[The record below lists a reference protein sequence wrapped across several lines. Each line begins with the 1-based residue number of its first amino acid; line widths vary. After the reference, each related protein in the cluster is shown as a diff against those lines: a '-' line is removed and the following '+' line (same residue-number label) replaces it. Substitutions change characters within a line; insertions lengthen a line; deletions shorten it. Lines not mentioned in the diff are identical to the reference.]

1 MGVYQYAVRMVS
13 RKFSA
18 ACAPGIAYAPDGYK
32 KHPPTTVSLFNMTM
46 PFRPRWYFFVALV
59 SVTFIGPLSL
69 HLFIP
74 ALSAV
79 KEGFGVS
86 TGMAQLTM
94 SLAMLAMAF
103 FTVAYGGLSD
113 RFGRKRVLLSGLVLF
128 TCGAATCMF
137 AANMPMLLA
146 GRILQGAGAGCGVV
160 LARAIARDVY
170 GQDRVAQVIAYL
182 TAAYVL
188 GPMVAPPIGGQLTNL
203 FGWRALFVLASAFGL
218 LVILAVTFA
227 VPETRA
233 RGAAAPHGV
242 FAGYKLLL
250 RRRRFV
256 GFMLQPGLQSGAFF
270 TQATAA
276 SFLAAEHLGADAAK
290 IGLWFFAFPVGFM
303 TGSFISGRIGA
314 SRSIEFMTILGGVI
328 GVANAVLLIAWLY
341 FGGISMAALYI
352 PGIFVS
358 LAQGLSM
365 PYAQAGAMAVDNRLA
380 GSASGAV
387 VFSQF
392 FWPAVLQQLTG
403 LLADGSWVPM
413 ASVHFAAVTGALLA
427 ALTAARAKD

>member
-1 MGVYQYAVRMVS
+1 M
-13 RKFSA
+13 
-18 ACAPGIAYAPDGYK
+18 
-32 KHPPTTVSLFNMTM
+32 TT
-46 PFRPRWYFFVALV
+46 PFRPRWYFFIALV
-59 SVTFIGPLSL
+59 SITFIGPLSL

-74 ALSAV
+74 AIPAV

-94 SLAMLAMAF
+94 SLAMLSMAF

-113 RFGRKRVLLSGLVLF
+113 RFGRKRVLLVGLVLF
-128 TCGAATCMF
+128 TCGAAACLV
-137 AANMPMLLA
+137 AADMSMLLA

-170 GQDRVAQVIAYL
+170 GQDRVAQVVAYL

-188 GPMVAPPIGGQLTNL
+188 GPMVAPPIGGQLTVL
-203 FGWRALFVLASAFGL
+203 FGWRALFALASAVGL
-218 LVILAVTFA
+218 LVILAVAFA

-233 RGAAAPHGV
+233 RSAALPHGV
-242 FAGYKLLL
+242 FAGYRSLL
-250 RRRRFV
+250 RRPRFL
-256 GFMLQPGLQSGAFF
+256 GFMLQPGLLSAAFY

-290 IGLWFFAFPVGFM
+290 IGLWFFAFPIGFM

-314 SRSIEFMTILGGVI
+314 NRSIEFMTILGGMI
-328 GVANAVLLIAWLY
+328 GVANGALLVGWLY
-341 FGGISMAALYI
+341 FGGVSMAALYI
-352 PGIFVS
+352 PGTLVS

-365 PYAQAGAMAVDNRLA
+365 PYAQAGAMAVDPELA

-392 FWPAVLQQLTG
+392 FWPAALQQLTG
-403 LLADGSWVPM
+403 LLADGTWVPM
-413 ASVHFAAVTGALLA
+413 AAVHFAAVTGALFSA
-427 ALTAARAKD
+427 WMAVRAKT

>member
-1 MGVYQYAVRMVS
+1 
-13 RKFSA
+13 
-18 ACAPGIAYAPDGYK
+18 
-32 KHPPTTVSLFNMTM
+32 MTI

-59 SVTFIGPLSL
+59 SMTFIGPLSL

-74 ALSAV
+74 AMPAV
-79 KEGFGVS
+79 KETFGVS

-94 SLAMLAMAF
+94 SLAMLSMAF

-113 RFGRKRVLLSGLVLF
+113 HYGRKRVLLGGLVLF
-128 TCGAATCMF
+128 TCGAASCMA
-137 AANMPMLLA
+137 AANLPMLLA

-188 GPMVAPPIGGQLTNL
+188 GPMFAPPIGGQLTTL
-203 FGWRALFVLASAFGL
+203 FGWRALFVLASAVGV
-218 LVILAVTFA
+218 LVIVAVAFA

-233 RGAAAPHGV
+233 RNIV
-242 FAGYKLLL
+242 MSRSIFAGYKSLL
-250 RRRRFV
+250 RRPRFV
-256 GFMLQPGLQSGAFF
+256 GFMLQPGMMSAAFY

-290 IGLWFFAFPVGFM
+290 IGVWFFAFPMGFM
-303 TGSFISGRIGA
+303 AGSFMSGRIGA
-314 SRSIEFMTILGGVI
+314 KRSIEFMTILGGVV
-328 GVANAVLLIAWLY
+328 GVVNGTLLAGWLY
-341 FGGISMAALYI
+341 FGGVSMAALYI
-352 PGIFVS
+352 PGFFVS

-365 PYAQAGAMAVDNRLA
+365 PYAQAGAMAVDTELA

-387 VFSQF
+387 VFSQL
-392 FWPAVLQQLTG
+392 FWPAALQELTG

-413 ASVHFAAVTGALLA
+413 AAVQFAAVTVALLA
-427 ALTAARAKD
+427 GWMAARAEI

>member
-1 MGVYQYAVRMVS
+1 
-13 RKFSA
+13 
-18 ACAPGIAYAPDGYK
+18 
-32 KHPPTTVSLFNMTM
+32 MTI
-46 PFRPRWYFFVALV
+46 PFRPRWYFFVALL

-74 ALSAV
+74 AMSAV
-79 KEGFGVS
+79 KDAFGVS
-86 TGMAQLTM
+86 TGVAQLTM
-94 SLAMLAMAF
+94 SLAMLSMAF

-113 RFGRKRVLLSGLVLF
+113 HLGRKRVLLAGLVLF
-128 TCGAATCMF
+128 TCGAAACMV
-137 AANMPMLLA
+137 APNMPMLLA

-170 GQDRVAQVIAYL
+170 GQERVAQVIAYL

-188 GPMVAPPIGGQLTNL
+188 GPMVAPPVGGQLTAA
-203 FGWRALFVLASAFGL
+203 FGWRALFVLASIVGL
-218 LVILAVTFA
+218 LVIFAVIFG
-227 VPETRA
+227 VPETRTQS
-233 RGAAAPHGV
+233 AAVPRTV
-242 FAGYKLLL
+242 FAGYKSLL
-250 RRRRFV
+250 RRPRFV
-256 GFMLQPGLQSGAFF
+256 GFMLQPGLMSAAFY

-290 IGLWFFAFPVGFM
+290 IGWWFFAFPIGFM

-314 SRSIEFMTILGGVI
+314 KRSIEFMTIMGGVI
-328 GVANAVLLIAWLY
+328 GIVNGALLVAWFY

-352 PGIFVS
+352 PGTFVS

-365 PYAQAGAMAVDNRLA
+365 PYAQAGAMAVDPELS

-392 FWPAVLQQLTG
+392 FWPAALQQLTG

-413 ASVHFAAVTGALLA
+413 ASVHFVAVTGALLA
-427 ALTAARAKD
+427 AWMAASAKRG